1 MKTFLLAGASI
12 FAASLSPYFAY
23 AQPQMDSQS
32 SPPNLIPYFTLL
44 PPNGCVWAGLAY
56 SNGAQLCMAPKLV
69 MKCNSGSWSLEPS
82 SVSPDPCANF
92 QPK

>member
-12 FAASLSPYFAY
+12 FAASVSAYSAY
-23 AQPQMDSQS
+23 AQPGPPPPMIVVPSPS
-32 SPPNLIPYFTLL
+32 STP

-69 MKCNSGSWSLEPS
+69 LKCNLGS
-82 SVSPDPCANF
+82 VVVGANF
-92 QPK
+92 CITGPVCKFPTT

>member
-12 FAASLSPYFAY
+12 FAASVSPYSAY
-23 AQPQMDSQS
+23 AQPGPPPPMIVVPSPS
-32 SPPNLIPYFTLL
+32 STP

-69 MKCNSGSWSLEPS
+69 LKCNLGSWSLEPI

-92 QPK
+92 QPPR